1 MLKLNKRYL
10 TLTVFMAALMLCVA
24 EP

>member
-10 TLTVFMAALMLCVA
+10 TLSVFMAALMLCVA
-24 EP
+24 E